1 MTITRRGFLS
11 ALGAAAAS
19 ATAAPAAPFELTKY
33 CSAREALQEAKFNT
47 FFQDVPLGFHDWM
60 DEHFWLSAAATNTKG
75 QMWKS
80 YAWQRAIIHAI
91 GDLDIEKVGV
101 QKSVQQGISQILR
114 AWAGYEA
121 AHRKRSICIWQP
133 RGGDAKEFSNVQIK
147 TLLDDVAAV
156 SDELSV
162 PHDKKHTDNT
172 VERRAFKGAQ
182 LFIKPAM
189 ADNNFRRFTC
199 ESGALDE
206 YDGMPADIEGTGS
219 PAKRALGRMNAAD
232 YRKLVVVSTPK
243 IKGES
248 NIETFISECVAQ
260 FRRFVPCPHC
270 GHMQELIWGGADS
283 DFGMKWIKVKRD
295 DGSTDELATSKTVHY
310 VCAEESC
317 RGEFGYEYLRRID
330 AKGEWRSDKLK
341 IIDGTSDEYEFRY
354 LSDNTKAPAPDSVGF
369 QIPGYFSYA
378 PAMSWQQGCYDF
390 LTAVRRNREGSPE
403 DLITWTNEYQ
413 AATWSPID
421 NQELVEW
428 ETLKNRAEVYEH
440 EVPAGVKVITA
451 WSDVQ
456 DDRVEIQV
464 VGWGKGEEAW
474 SLFYIVING
483 DPHSGD
489 LLRKAAALKA
499 QEYLNENAAGVP
511 TALFG
516 MDSGYLA
523 DDVYS
528 VCKESPTELIPTKGM
543 STRGNPVADMPQK
556 RNAKGVYLTQVGTD
570 TAKTIIAERL
580 KLEVPGPG
588 YIHFPK
594 DPKVKNERIGD
605 HGTEEHRGH
614 TDSFYKMLTAEYKKS
629 KTVNGQSVEYW
640 HCPNGRR
647 NEALDTM
654 VGNLAMIRLLQTRYG
669 IRLDKDTN
677 EIEEADEDV
686 SIDEIIKARNG

>member
-1 MTITRRGFLS
+1 MKINRRGFLS
-11 ALGAAAAS
+11 ALSVAAAS
-19 ATAAPAAPFELTKY
+19 VATANPAPFELNHY
-33 CSAREALQEAKFNT
+33 SSARDALEEAKRNT
-47 FFQDVPLGFHDWM
+47 FYEEVPLGFHDWM
-60 DEHFWLSAAATNTKG
+60 DEHFYLSAAATNTKG

-80 YAWQRAIIHAI
+80 YAWQRAIIHCI
-91 GDLDIEKVGV
+91 GDLDIERVGV

-147 TLLDDVAAV
+147 TLLDDVPAV
-156 SDELSV
+156 ASELSV
-162 PHDKKHTDNT
+162 PHDKRHQDNT
-172 VERRAFKGAQ
+172 TERRAFKGAQ

-199 ESGALDE
+199 ESGGLDE

-248 NIETFISECVAQ
+248 NIETFISECEEQ

-270 GHMQELIWGGADS
+270 DHMQELIWGGVES
-283 DFGMKWIKVKRD
+283 EFGMKWNKVIRD
-295 DGSTDELATSKTVHY
+295 DGTVDELATSKTVHY
-310 VCAEESC
+310 VCANKEC
-317 RGEFGYEYLRRID
+317 RGNFGYEYLRRID
-330 AKGEWRSDKLK
+330 AKGEWRSAKLK
-341 IIDGTSDEYEFRY
+341 IIDGTSDEYGFRY
-354 LSDNTKAPAPDSVGF
+354 LSDNTKARAPDSVGF
-369 QIPGYFSYA
+369 EIPGYFSYA
-378 PAMSWQQGCYDF
+378 SAMSWQQGCHDF
-390 LTAVRRNREGSPE
+390 LVAVRRNREGSPE

-421 NQELVEW
+421 NQDLVEW
-428 ETLKNRAEVYEH
+428 ETLKNRAEVYKH
-440 EVPAGVKVITA
+440 EVPDGVKVITT
-451 WSDVQ
+451 WFDVQ
-456 DDRVEIQV
+456 DDRVEGQV

-474 SLFYIVING
+474 SLYYIVING

-489 LLRKAAALKA
+489 LLKKAAE
-499 QEYLNENAAGVP
+499 QRTEEYINSNLAGVP
-511 TALFG
+511 VALWG

-523 DDVYS
+523 DDVYDI
-528 VCKESPTELIPTKGM
+528 CKKHPTEMIPTKGM

-556 RNAKGVYLTQVGTD
+556 RNAKGVLLTQVGTD

-580 KLEVPGPG
+580 KLDVPGPG

-594 DPKVKNERIGD
+594 EPEPIDGD
-605 HGTEEHRGH
+605 VPQGDRGH
-614 TDSFYKMLTAEYKKS
+614 NDNFYKMITAEYKKS

-654 VGNLAMIRLLQTRYG
+654 VGNLAMIRLLQSRYY
-669 IRLDKDTN
+669 IDLDKDIQQQ
-677 EIEEADEDV
+677 EQEEEYDITKLAEL
-686 SIDEIIKARNG
+686 ARA